1 MQRRILIPYFS
12 NLRELTG
19 GTSWDPLSDKE
30 QGEDLRTKRILQ
42 LIHLYSCPK
51 GVQLLGKQEGVV
63 GSDRKQKSIRG
74 IPASKRCLL
83 ARDDKLIARSSKT
96 QEQKKGRERF
106 QYLCYGT

>member
-1 MQRRILIPYFS
+1 MQQRILIPYFS

-30 QGEDLRTKRILQ
+30 QREDLRTKRILQ

-63 GSDRKQKSIRG
+63 GSDRKTEEYPRNSRKQNVFTCS
-74 IPASKRCLL
+74 
-83 ARDDKLIARSSKT
+83 
-96 QEQKKGRERF
+96 
-106 QYLCYGT
+106 